1 MHLILFGYVLY
12 VGFKIIFSE
21 KYLSSEMIDATNI
34 AFSTL
39 PYFTIIILKMDDEL
53 SLQDFLRTSFAGK
66 CSVP

>member
-21 KYLSSEMIDATNI
+21 EYLSSEMIDATNI

-39 PYFTIIILKMDDEL
+39 PHFTIIILKMDDEL
-53 SLQDFLRTSFAGK
+53 SLQDF
-66 CSVP
+66 

>member
-21 KYLSSEMIDATNI
+21 KYLSSDMIDAANT

-39 PYFTIIILKMDDEL
+39 PHFTIIILKMDDEL

-66 CSVP
+66 CSMP